1 MKLHVLGPGFSTLV
15 RSVRLYCEEKGLVYS
30 YGMDIDG
37 AAVAWRSEA
46 HLACHPFAKV
56 PVLLH
61 GSTQVFETTAICRY
75 IDAALSAGASTYDLQ
90 TRTLI
95 DQWSSALVTS
105 VDASLVRGYILP
117 IAGPNRPAFT
127 DRDKRAR
134 ARLAAEETL
143 AILDAQL
150 GDQPFFCG
158 KHYSM
163 ADALLSPMLDYLAQI
178 AEPAS
183 LLDNQP
189 RLMRYLGNMRKR
201 PSGLAV
207 LQNGGT

>member
-37 AAVAWRSEA
+37 IAVAWRSEA
-46 HLACHPFAKV
+46 HLACHPFSKV
-56 PVLLH
+56 PVLFH

-75 IDAALSAGASTYDLQ
+75 IDAALSAGASAYDFR

-95 DQWSSALVTS
+95 DKWSSALVTS

-117 IAGPNRPAFT
+117 IAGPNRPSSL
-127 DRDKRAR
+127 DKEKLAR
-134 ARLAAEETL
+134 AQLAAEKTL

-150 GDQPFFCG
+150 GNQPFLCG
-158 KHYSM
+158 EHYSM
-163 ADALLSPMLDYLAQI
+163 ADALLSPMLDYLARI
-178 AEPAS
+178 SEPAS

-189 RLMRYLGNMRKR
+189 RLERYLMNMRNR

-207 LQNGGT
+207 FQGSER